1 MILDKDTIE
10 KIKRMYGLPCYVF
23 DESAFCTNYVHLLN
37 AMRDKYSKY
46 EIAYSYKT
54 NYAPAICS
62 IVKRL
67 GGYAEVVSDM
77 EYDIAKKIGYTCD
90 HIIYNG
96 PFKGQKLETHLLNN
110 GIVNIDNLEE
120 VDRIIAIAK
129 KHKKVLKLGIRVNI
143 QVGQS
148 FVSRF
153 GIDID
158 SGDLCEATG
167 KIDKCVYTKLVGLH
181 CHIGQSRGLDAWKS
195 RTVQILKLAD
205 QYMEEAPEYLDLGS
219 GMFGDM
225 APVMRGQF
233 STDIPSYEDYAK
245 VTASIVDEH
254 YKSVS
259 KEKKPVLFTEPGTT
273 LDNRYID
280 LIAQIYGIKKIRDKD
295 FAILNCSIHNLG
307 DVSGSVKLPI
317 EVIEN
322 SVTRSDYH
330 NMDLVGYTCLE
341 RDIPYKDFS
350 GRLGKGD
357 YIVFGNIGGY
367 SNVDKPPFILPQCA
381 MIGIRGRETYMIK
394 RKETTDDILETYI
407 L

>member
-1 MILDKDTIE
+1 MVFDKDTIE
-10 KIKRMYGLPCYVF
+10 EIKRMYGLPCYVF
-23 DESAFCTNYVHLLN
+23 DESAFCLNYNHLLS
-37 AMRDKYSKY
+37 AMRSRYPKY

-62 IVKRL
+62 IVKKM

-77 EYDIAKKIGYTCD
+77 EHDIAEKIGYQCK

-96 PFKGQKLETHLLNN
+96 PFKGHKLKTHLLND

-120 VDRIIAIAK
+120 VDRIIAIAEQYK
-129 KHKKVLKLGIRVNI
+129 KELKLGIRVNI

-158 SGDLCEATG
+158 SSDICEAVNR
-167 KIDKCVYTKLVGLH
+167 INKCIYTKLVGLH
-181 CHIGQSRGLDAWKS
+181 CHIGRSRGLDAWKS
-195 RTVQILKLAD
+195 RTIQILKLAD
-205 QYMEEAPEYLDLGS
+205 QYIKDIPEYLDLGS
-219 GMFGDM
+219 GMFGDI
-225 APVMRGQF
+225 APDMLEQF
-233 STDIPSYEDYAK
+233 STNIPSYEDYAE
-245 VTASIVDEH
+245 VTALIVNDH
-254 YKSVS
+254 YKSVP

-280 LIAQIYGIKKIRDKD
+280 LIAQIHSIKTIKNKD
-295 FAILNCSIHNLG
+295 LAILNCSVHNLG

-317 EVIEN
+317 KVIEN
-322 SVTRSDYH
+322 SVIRSDYQQI
-330 NMDLVGYTCLE
+330 DLVGYTCLE
-341 RDIPYKDFS
+341 RDVPYQDFS
-350 GRLGKGD
+350 GKLGKDD
-357 YIVFGNIGGY
+357 YVVFGNVGGY

-381 MIGIRGRETYMIK
+381 MIGVCDRKTYLIK
-394 RKETTDDILETYI
+394 RKETTDDILDTYI